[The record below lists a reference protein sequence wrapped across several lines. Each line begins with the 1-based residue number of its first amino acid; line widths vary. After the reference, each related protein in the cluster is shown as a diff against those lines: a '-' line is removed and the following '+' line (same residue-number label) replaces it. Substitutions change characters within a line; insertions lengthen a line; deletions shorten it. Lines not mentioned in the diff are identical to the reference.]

1 MRRVTK
7 SSRND
12 APAALA
18 DDLGLAITRLG
29 TVTRLRMAEALAP
42 MGLTMRQFAVLR
54 ALSANEGMSQ
64 AALGESLQIDA
75 SSIVLVLDE
84 CQKSGWTQRRPS
96 PTDRRR
102 YALHLTPAGHRV
114 LGRALKAAAAA
125 EAELFAPLEPGQ
137 RARLQ
142 ELLMLLLSS
151 GQVVS
156 SPAGSPAAA
165 AAS

>member
-7 SSRND
+7 TSRND
-12 APAALA
+12 APAALT
-18 DDLGLAITRLG
+18 DDLGLMICRLG
-29 TVTRLRMAEALAP
+29 AVTRLRMAESLAP
-42 MGLTMRQFAVLR
+42 VGLTMRQFAVLR

-75 SSIVLVLDE
+75 SSMVLVLDE
-84 CQKSGWTQRRPS
+84 CQNSGWTQRRPS

-102 YALHLTPAGHRV
+102 YALHLTPAGRRV
-114 LGRALKAAAAA
+114 LDRAQKAAAAA

-137 RARLQ
+137 QAQLQ
-142 ELLMLLLSS
+142 ELLIVLLGS
-151 GQVVS
+151 GRMVS
-156 SPAGSPAAA
+156 SPSGPPAAA

>member
-1 MRRVTK
+1 MTNP
-7 SSRND
+7 SGND

-18 DDLGLAITRLG
+18 DDLGLLVSRLG
-29 TVTRLRMAEALAP
+29 TVARLRIAESLSP
-42 MGLTMRQFAVLR
+42 LGLTMRQFAVLR

-102 YALHLTPAGHRV
+102 YALHLTPDGRRV
-114 LGRALKAAAAA
+114 LTRAQEAASGA
-125 EAELFAPLEPGQ
+125 EAELFAPLAPAQ
-137 RARLQ
+137 RAQLQ
-142 ELLMLLLSS
+142 ELLMLLLGS
-151 GQVVS
+151 GRVVS
-156 SPAGSPAAA
+156 SPAAGTAAA
-165 AAS
+165 AAG